1 MRSGVQADAVK
12 RGDEM
17 LSVVT
22 LELTRESWSMREPQI
37 LLKLRERGVNIDG

>member
-1 MRSGVQADAVK
+1 VQADAVK

-22 LELTRESWSMREPQI
+22 LELTRESWNVREPQI
-37 LLKLRERGVNIDG
+37 LLKLQEKEVNING